1 MVDNL
6 DEHTEKVKAEYERH
20 ARQHDSDT
28 PEAAH
33 WVGDHKTK
41 LRYEVLAD
49 IDDLC
54 GKSVLDFGCGNALFL
69 DYLDEKGINCEYYGW
84 DISEELV
91 EIARGRHPDA
101 EFRVIDVL
109 NEGMPTSQEN
119 FDYVLISG
127 TFYIRVDTRREIHT
141 QWIRNI
147 MIKLWEVCDKGL
159 AANFLTEHV
168 EFKKDELYYSN
179 IDELISFCVSDLS
192 RWFTLRRDYPLWEH
206 TIYIYRSANI

>member
-1 MVDNL
+1 M
-6 DEHTEKVKAEYERH
+6 
-20 ARQHDSDT
+20 
-28 PEAAH
+28 
-33 WVGDHKTK
+33 
-41 LRYEVLAD
+41 
-49 IDDLC
+49 
-54 GKSVLDFGCGNALFL
+54 
-69 DYLDEKGINCEYYGW
+69 
-84 DISEELV
+84 V

-109 NEGMPTSQEN
+109 NEGMPTSQET

-127 TFYIRVDTRREIHT
+127 TFYIKVDTRRDIHA

-147 MIKLWEVCDKGL
+147 MISLWEVCDKGL